1 VTTKRAHKPKTADPF
16 RNACTACGALVNEPC
31 NTVGKNSIPLVSR
44 SSRLVHAT
52 RLQEGT
58 INA

>member
-1 VTTKRAHKPKTADPF
+1 VKKRAKATDPF

-31 NTVGKNSIPLVSR
+31 NTVGKNQIPLVSR
-44 SSRLVHAT
+44 ASRLVHAT